1 MITTDKVIKLFFL
14 ADTFCM
20 LFDIMTARYTLRN
33 TGKRS
38 CHQDS
43 SLSKVEIMLSSYF
56 FMIHDL

>member
-38 CHQDS
+38 CH
-43 SLSKVEIMLSSYF
+43 
-56 FMIHDL
+56 